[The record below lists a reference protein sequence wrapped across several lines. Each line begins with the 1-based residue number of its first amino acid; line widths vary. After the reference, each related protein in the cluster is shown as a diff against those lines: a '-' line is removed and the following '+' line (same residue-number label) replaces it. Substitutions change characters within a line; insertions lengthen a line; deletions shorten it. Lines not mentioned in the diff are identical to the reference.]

1 MKRTN
6 FIIQN
11 STLVLWEFDV
21 KTGTFK
27 AYNEPL
33 NHFDPSILLNFEDY
47 CRAIH
52 PTDLDTEAVKAAMNG
67 MQQGENRSYSFD
79 VRIRYDNNEK
89 WEYCTIAGGLSLI
102 HI

>member
-1 MKRTN
+1 MNKEIHELYNRTLKTEQELKKEMKRTN

-52 PTDLDTEAVKAAMNG
+52 PTDLDTEAVRLP
-67 MQQGENRSYSFD
+67 E
-79 VRIRYDNNEK
+79 V
-89 WEYCTIAGGLSLI
+89 LSKT
-102 HI
+102 